1 MRLNKQGYMLVEIV
15 LASVLAMSI
24 AYYLLNLTYKF
35 KNTDQDIYQ
44 SIFSISDRNIITKNI
59 MNDMEEGT
67 ISNINYT
74 PVDTTSIQFNI
85 TKNITNT
92 DTTETTTITEPRR
105 LSIDKSNGTILK
117 YGKYTSGVYDTK
129 DVSYYEKKIS
139 NSMIVDKMNIVVDNE
154 NKILTILIPITS
166 IYGDEKY
173 DIKLFI
179 SNLK

>member
-117 YGKYTSGVYDTK
+117 YGK
-129 DVSYYEKKIS
+129 
-139 NSMIVDKMNIVVDNE
+139 
-154 NKILTILIPITS
+154 
-166 IYGDEKY
+166 
-173 DIKLFI
+173 
-179 SNLK
+179 